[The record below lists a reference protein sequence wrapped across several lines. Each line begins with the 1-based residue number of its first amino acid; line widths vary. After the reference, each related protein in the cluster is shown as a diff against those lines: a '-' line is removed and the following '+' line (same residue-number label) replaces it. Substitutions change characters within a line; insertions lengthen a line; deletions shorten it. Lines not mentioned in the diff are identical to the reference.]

1 LTETN
6 GVVDSATASLGDDL
20 SNNNVDTLTRFFDLV
35 SGGEMAAA
43 LELIHP
49 ECVLDEAAGL
59 PYGGDYIGA
68 EGFLKLWTVIAEDFD
83 LTVTSSQ
90 VHNAGEVVVA
100 EMRASLR
107 SKQTGL
113 TLDTSIVELYRFTD
127 GQIAGIDVYYKD
139 TAAVAELAAGIGEA
153 ARV

>member
-1 LTETN
+1 
-6 GVVDSATASLGDDL
+6 L

-35 SGGEMAAA
+35 VGGEMAAA

-49 ECVLDEAAGL
+49 ECVLNEAAGL

-90 VHNAGEVVVA
+90 VHDAGEVVVA

-113 TLDTSIVELYRFTD
+113 TLDTSIVELYRLTD
-127 GQIAGIDVYYKD
+127 GQISGIDVYYKD

-153 ARV
+153 ARI